1 MRSQNIFPCY
11 ATKTAETKQDEYMIK
26 YSYSMSHFELIHL
39 HPLVYL
45 KLLQIPRKINWED
58 HITRGSDHWEWQKAV
73 SVLFDERPIWHT
85 ISLNHCLL
93 DKGLRV
99 GAHMFKRLLFRT
111 AYYFST
117 GPYRQLWIRKGY
129 DPRKDPESRIYQRID
144 FRVPPPLRHI
154 GDVHATDKLK
164 HMWKD
169 LCALRVFPCKCQ
181 ISLQLFELDDD
192 YIREEIRKPP
202 EDTCSCSTGWF
213 SSFVHDSLKL
223 RIAVRFLSV
232 YPKMG
237 AESLLKSAS
246 LRFEKSKRARALKS
260 DFRPKEMEHQLN
272 KESSSHLSK
281 VSPTKLKDTDLVFD
295 NGKDEYDD
303 DEDNND
309 GYDYIEEEEEEDEEE
324 EMDEYES
331 YQVDAGD
338 GDFTLNPL
346 SYPIGENISK
356 NYLQE
361 LFGSFPSTEAASNKD
376 QEVEFSDAEYQIFE
390 QDSDDNANYSG
401 DDDY

>member
-1 MRSQNIFPCY
+1 
-11 ATKTAETKQDEYMIK
+11 MIK
-26 YSYSMSHFELIHL
+26 YSYRMSHFEPIHF

-85 ISLNHCLL
+85 ISLNHRLL

-129 DPRKDPESRIYQRID
+129 QRID
-144 FRVPPPLRHI
+144 FRVPPPVRRI

-169 LCALRVFPCKCQ
+169 LCALQVFPCKCQ

-192 YIREEIRKPP
+192 YIREEIKKPP

-272 KESSSHLSK
+272 KGSNFCSLL
-281 VSPTKLKDTDLVFD
+281 P
-295 NGKDEYDD
+295 
-303 DEDNND
+303 
-309 GYDYIEEEEEEDEEE
+309 
-324 EMDEYES
+324 
-331 YQVDAGD
+331 DAGD
-338 GDFTLNPL
+338 GDFILNPL
-346 SYPIGENISK
+346 SYPIGENTSK
-356 NYLQE
+356 NYLQK
-361 LFGSFPSTEAASNKD
+361 LFGSFPSTKAASNKD